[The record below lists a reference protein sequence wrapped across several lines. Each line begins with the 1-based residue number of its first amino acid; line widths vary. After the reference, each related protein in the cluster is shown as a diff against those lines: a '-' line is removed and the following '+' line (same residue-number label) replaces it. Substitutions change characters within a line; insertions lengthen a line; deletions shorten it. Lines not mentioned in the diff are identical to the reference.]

1 MLEVI
6 AAILLFGAIILY
18 VAARFGG
25 VFHKS
30 PVKPPKDMT
39 SSEKL
44 FDSKTN
50 DITFFD
56 GESEDYAEAR
66 SSLRNT
72 MGY

>member
-1 MLEVI
+1 VLEAI
-6 AAILLFGAIILY
+6 AAILFFGAIVLY

-25 VFHKS
+25 VFHKPPIKS
-30 PVKPPKDMT
+30 PKDVT
-39 SSEKL
+39 SSQML

-56 GESEDYAEAR
+56 GESEDYAKAR